1 MDTDDR
7 QFLTFF
13 AVAAAVIGFVFYA
26 IPEDK
31 VVITA
36 ADEPKIVE
44 MATERVKFAAQE
56 DKQTAFWYARRAI
69 ISELYTQE
77 APSHF
82 GPGAKISFFI
92 SAALFALIFFSLVSE
107 LIGDLKIDRYF
118 AAKADYWKNRKTK
131 EDKVLAELLELQ
143 RKISKIED

>member
-1 MDTDDR
+1 MDSEDR
-7 QFLTFF
+7 PFLTFF
-13 AVAAAVIGFVFYA
+13 AVSAAVIGFVFYV

-31 VVITA
+31 VVITE

-44 MATERVKFAAQE
+44 MATERVKFAAPE
-56 DKQTAFWYARRAI
+56 DKQTAFGYARRAVI
-69 ISELYTQE
+69 NEFYTQE
-77 APSHF
+77 VSQNF

-92 SAALFALIFFSLVSE
+92 SAALFTLIFFSLVFE
-107 LIGDLKIDRYF
+107 LIGGLKMDRYF

-143 RKISKIED
+143 RKISKVED